1 MSAHASTRAMPAAG
15 TRPCQWPCAPR
26 ALALLVALAALAA
39 PARADTLAASE
50 APDPTRLDVE
60 RLPPE
65 AIALTRDMFAS
76 GPFVFAELGGRG
88 FAGGLGR
95 VADPGVLGR
104 VGVGY
109 ELTVWLIFAVSA
121 ELSLHE
127 TAAPAPPAPASFQLV
142 DGVGEARLRLPLSV
156 RAALW
161 LGGEAGLGWV
171 PGSLLPVYGIEDAE
185 SLSLIYGGS
194 LGFDWHLLSKHH
206 SLGLRA
212 GARRYPGLDGDD
224 PTVGIHAG
232 ATLAYVF

>member
-1 MSAHASTRAMPAAG
+1 MF
-15 TRPCQWPCAPR
+15 
-26 ALALLVALAALAA
+26 ALLFALTLAA
-39 PARADTLAASE
+39 PTTLVHADTLAASE

-95 VADPGVLGR
+95 VADPGVMGR

-109 ELTVWLIFAVSA
+109 ELAVWLLLAASV

-127 TAAPAPPAPASFQLV
+127 TAAPAPPAPASFQLL
-142 DGVGEARLRLPLSV
+142 DGIGEVRLRLPLSV

-171 PGSLLPVYGIEDAE
+171 PGTLLPIYGIEDSE

-232 ATLAYVF
+232 AMLAYAF

>member
-1 MSAHASTRAMPAAG
+1 MQP
-15 TRPCQWPCAPR
+15 RPDLRLR
-26 ALALLVALAALAA
+26 ALA
-39 PARADTLAASE
+39 TLAVLCAFASPALPVRAQAQSEE

-65 AIALTRDMFAS
+65 AIEVTRDMFAA
-76 GPFVFAELGGRG
+76 GPFVYAELGGRG

-95 VADPGVLGR
+95 VADAGVLGR

-109 ELTVWLIFAVSA
+109 ELSVWLLLGVSI

-127 TAAPAPPAPASFQLV
+127 TAAPAPPAPSSFQLI
-142 DGVGEARLRLPLSV
+142 DGIAEARLRLPLSA

-171 PGSLLPVYGIEDAE
+171 PGNLLPVLGIPDSE
-185 SLSLIYGGS
+185 SLALIYGGS

-206 SLGLRA
+206 TLGLRA
-212 GARRYPGLDGDD
+212 GTRLYPGLEGTD
-224 PTVGIHAG
+224 PTFGIHGA
-232 ATLAYVF
+232 ATLAYAF

>member
-1 MSAHASTRAMPAAG
+1 MRTRATRTPGA
-15 TRPCQWPCAPR
+15 RPCSQLC
-26 ALALLVALAALAA
+26 ALAVLLALGA
-39 PARADTLAASE
+39 PATLVRAETLAASE

-65 AIALTRDMFAS
+65 AIELTRDMFAS

-104 VGVGY
+104 VGAGY
-109 ELTVWLIFAVSA
+109 ELTVWLLFAVSV

-127 TAAPAPPAPASFQLV
+127 TAAPAPPAPASFQLL
-142 DGVGEARLRLPLSV
+142 DAIGEARLRLPLSV

-171 PGSLLPVYGIEDAE
+171 PGTLLPVYGIEDSEA
-185 SLSLIYGGS
+185 LSLIYGGS

-212 GARRYPGLDGDD
+212 GARRYPGLDGSD
-224 PTVGIHAG
+224 PTVGIHGG
-232 ATLAYVF
+232 ASLAYAF